1 MNKEKQ
7 SSESPPT
14 LLVVLTRESDPARI
28 TAELPAFLRF
38 SDEVTFGL
46 EDLVD
51 RWESMAAPVSRIG
64 SLRGLPPTTPV

>member
-1 MNKEKQ
+1 MDNNRKAND
-7 SSESPPT
+7 SPPT

-28 TAELPAFLRF
+28 IADLPAFLRF

-46 EDLVD
+46 EELVE
-51 RWESMAAPVSRIG
+51 RWESKAAPVSRIG